1 MERQAWFPKIRV
13 VLLVLVWTGILMWFS
28 GGKSWWKSWYKARI
42 IHANESV
49 LKNDL
54 QDMREAIHRYTVDRR
69 QPPESLQALVDENY
83 LRMIPTDPITHEVD
97 WVPHYVNFDLRGGK
111 LLVGIDDVHA
121 GTRRTDRNGV
131 PYSDW

>member
-1 MERQAWFPKIRV
+1 MERHAWFPKITV
-13 VLLVLVWTGILMWFS
+13 VLLVLFCAGILMSFF
-28 GGKSWWKSWYKARI
+28 GGKSWYRAWYKARV

-69 QPPESLQALVDENY
+69 RPPESLQALVDENY

-97 WVPHYVNFDLRGGK
+97 WVPHCVNLDLRGGK

-121 GTRRTDRNGV
+121 GTRRTDRNSV

>member
-1 MERQAWFPKIRV
+1 MERHGWFPKITV
-13 VLLVLVWTGILMWFS
+13 VLLVLVCTGILMWFS
-28 GGKSWWKSWYKARI
+28 GKSWYKARI
-42 IHANESV
+42 NHAKESV

-54 QDMREAIHRYTVDRR
+54 QVMREAIHRYTVDRQR
-69 QPPESLQALVDENY
+69 PPESLQALVDENY
-83 LRMIPTDPITHEVD
+83 LRLIPTDPITHEVD
-97 WVPHYVNFDLRGGK
+97 WAPHYVNVDLRGGK